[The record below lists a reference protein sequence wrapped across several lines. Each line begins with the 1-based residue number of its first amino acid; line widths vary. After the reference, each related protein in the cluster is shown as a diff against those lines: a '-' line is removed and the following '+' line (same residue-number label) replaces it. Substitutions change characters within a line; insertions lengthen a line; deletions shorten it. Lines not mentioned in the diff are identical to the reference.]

1 MAPRLPVISYRVLTI
16 LLIAALPVLGIGAA
30 LIMGAGQRQL
40 RESETLHLKQTAEHT
55 AAAVDTYVFRRIVDA
70 SVLSRV
76 PEIRRAAAEGNKASF
91 NAARAS
97 EIDRLWQKDRK
108 IPPGLGDLLGSTAS
122 RFLSDVTHQ
131 DPVYREILVTDRQGR
146 IVAASNV
153 TSDYLQSDEDWWKDA
168 FAEGNRGRVS
178 VGDVRFDDSAGVY
191 AFEIAVPVA
200 EPGTDQLAGI
210 MKIAADS
217 REMLAGVGGLEVGQ
231 TGEVAML
238 RRDGSIVFSRQPVS
252 PGARFFAA
260 ERLIQQ
266 LDAAPQN
273 TAGPLT
279 FRTRDADG
287 ASRVVAVAPVQLGQS
302 YPNLAWLV
310 AVSLNENELTAPF
323 RSLLWY
329 LLVAIAMT
337 AIAVLVIALWLS
349 LRLSSPTLDPALDMH
364 LVEHAHRV
372 EEHT

>member
-40 RESETLHLKQTAEHT
+40 RESETLHLTQTAEHT

-76 PEIRRAAAEGNKASF
+76 PDIRRAAADGNKAPF
-91 NAARAS
+91 DAARAS
-97 EIDRLWQKDRK
+97 EIDRVWQKERRV
-108 IPPGLGDLLGSTAS
+108 PPGLGDVLGSTGS
-122 RFLSDVTHQ
+122 RFLADVTHQ

-153 TSDYLQSDEDWWKDA
+153 TSDYLQSDEGWWKDA
-168 FAEGNRGRVS
+168 FADGHRGRVS
-178 VGDVRFDDSAGVY
+178 VGDVRFDESAGVY

-266 LDAAPQN
+266 LDAAGQN
-273 TAGPLT
+273 TAGPIT
-279 FRTRDADG
+279 FRTREADG
-287 ASRVVAVAPVQLGQS
+287 TGRVVAVAPVQLGQS

-310 AVSLNENELTAPF
+310 AVSLNEDELSAPF

-329 LLVAIAMT
+329 LLLAIAVT
-337 AIAVLVIALWLS
+337 AIAVLVMALWLS
-349 LRLSSPTLDPALDMH
+349 LRLSSPLFDPALDMH
-364 LVEHAHRV
+364 LVERPHQADERS
-372 EEHT
+372 